1 MKIPAKG
8 APRDELFETLQRY
21 RDKDVDYKSGRVWGY
36 VYDAGPEA
44 EAVAKQAYNEFLSI
58 NCLDPTVYPSVLRL
72 ENEIVAM
79 AAAHL
84 NGDQDAVG
92 NFTTGGTESI
102 MLAVKAAREHA
113 AATRPEVTE
122 PEILLPVTAHAAFHK
137 AAKYLKLKP
146 VVVPVDKNSFTTDMA
161 ALEAAIT
168 DNTVLLVASATSYA
182 HGVVDPVEQTAALAQ
197 ARGIPCHVDGCI
209 GGFLLP
215 YYRRL
220 GSDIPPFD
228 FSVPGVTSISM
239 DLHKYGYCAKG
250 ASVVMYRSKE
260 LRKHQFFACSLW
272 PGYTVVNTTVLS
284 TKSAGPLAAAWAV
297 MNFLGDEGYLELARQ
312 TREASLALIEGINAN
327 PDLRVLGQPKMS
339 LIGFASDTINVFRL
353 CDAMNAR
360 GWYIQPQLGF
370 AGGPEN
376 VHLTVTPSSLR
387 WVEPLLADLRV
398 AIEEIR
404 GVGKSE
410 LARAIPQMFA
420 QIDPASVN
428 AETLGQ
434 MTQMAGISS
443 TEIPEQM
450 AEINEILD
458 ALPDE
463 ISEKLLIEYMND
475 LFTQPKD

>member
-1 MKIPAKG
+1 MKIPEKG
-8 APRDELFETLQRY
+8 VPRDELLQTLVDY
-21 RDKDVDYKSGRVWGY
+21 RDKDADYKSGRVWGY
-36 VYDAGPEA
+36 VYDGGPEA
-44 EAVAKQAYNEFLSI
+44 EAISKEVYNDFLSI

-84 NGDQDAVG
+84 GGDRNVVG

-102 MLAVKAAREHA
+102 MLAVKAAREYA
-113 AATRPEVTE
+113 AATRPEITE

-137 AAKYLKLKP
+137 AAKYLGLKP
-146 VVVPVDKNSFTTDMA
+146 VVVPVDRDSFITDMA
-161 ALEAAIT
+161 AMEAAIS
-168 DNTVLLVASATSYA
+168 DSTVLMVASATSYA

-197 ARGIPCHVDGCI
+197 ARDIPCHVDGCI

-215 YYRRL
+215 FYRRL

-250 ASVVMYRSKE
+250 ASVVLYRSKE
-260 LRKHQFFACSLW
+260 LRKHQYFACSLW

-297 MNFLGDEGYLELARQ
+297 MNFIGDEGYLELARQ
-312 TREASLALIEGINAN
+312 TREASLALIEGLNAIE
-327 PDLRVLGQPKMS
+327 DLRVLGEPQMS
-339 LIGFASDTINVFRL
+339 LIAFASDTINVFRL
-353 CDAMNAR
+353 CDAMNTK

-376 VHLTVTPSSLR
+376 VHLTVTPSSLK
-387 WVEPLLADLRV
+387 WVEPLLADLKTC
-398 AIEEIR
+398 IEEVR
-404 GVGKSE
+404 GVEKSE
-410 LARAIPQMFA
+410 LARAIPNLFA

-443 TEIPEQM
+443 TDVPEQM

-458 ALPDE
+458 ALPDQ
-463 ISEKLLIEYMND
+463 INEKLLIEFMND